1 LGTDALGRDTFTR
14 IFYAGRISLGV
25 GLAVALSAGVLGTLV
40 GAIAGYYGGFV
51 DNALMRVTDLFLA
64 IPYLVLLLIVTSIFQ
79 AGLVGVMLILTLF
92 FWMPTA
98 RIVRGVFLSL
108 REKEF
113 TEAARASGASN
124 TRIILLHLLPN
135 ALGPIVVNV
144 TLLIGTA
151 ILTESA
157 LSFLGFGVLPPTPTW
172 GNMLTNARL
181 SMLNSPWL
189 VWFPGLAI
197 VVTVVSV
204 NLLGDGLRDAFD
216 PRGELR
222 PSCR

>member
-25 GLAVALSAGVLGTLV
+25 GLAVVLSAGVLGTLV

-79 AGLVGVMLILTLF
+79 AGLVGVMVILTLF

-124 TRIILLHLLPN
+124 TQIILLHLLPN